1 MVHVASL
8 RRLRQDQVEDG
19 RVDVNGYVRPC
30 YSYFII
36 FYVLGHRSILIF
48 LVFYLPINR
57 NVVGWC
63 FLQLLQ
69 LSYAIPRLGLVCLRI
84 LFLFSIK

>member
-30 YSYFII
+30 YHYFII

-48 LVFYLPINR
+48 LVFYLD
-57 NVVGWC
+57 
-63 FLQLLQ
+63 L
-69 LSYAIPRLGLVCLRI
+69 
-84 LFLFSIK
+84 